1 MKTFS
6 KYCVQRLTEAEDMRW
21 HDLPPDLRSLLE
33 SAEIPK
39 DSKVEKLDRYI
50 YVYPSRGQ
58 LIRQQ
63 LQILIRDNRFISVGT
78 GLEGFPFGT
87 KGIRMIFRAA

>member
-1 MKTFS
+1 MKSFS
-6 KYCVQRLTEAEDMRW
+6 EYREQLTEAEGMRW
-21 HDLPPDLRSLLE
+21 YDLPPSLRSLLD

-63 LQILIRDNRFISVGT
+63 LQILTRNNQFISVGT

-87 KGIRMIFRAA
+87 KGIRMIFRT